1 MQETSSSL
9 KNESICAGNQ
19 QKHKSCSTDT
29 SGDQVSTTTKTP
41 KTADLSNL
49 EVSEFI
55 TCHKMKMKNKDEF
68 FAVAHVQNEQGKN
81 NLANFISLHSL
92 KPLRKLFAS

>member
-1 MQETSSSL
+1 MKVYVQ
-9 KNESICAGNQ
+9 SII
-19 QKHKSCSTDT
+19 QKHKSCSADT

-68 FAVAHVQNEQGKN
+68 FAVAHIQNEQGKKKPCE
-81 NLANFISLHSL
+81 LYFVAFIKTIEQIVCLL
-92 KPLRKLFAS
+92 KMVRGCL

>member
-1 MQETSSSL
+1 MKVYVQ
-9 KNESICAGNQ
+9 SII
-19 QKHKSCSTDT
+19 QKHKSCSADT

-68 FAVAHVQNEQGKN
+68 FAVAHIQNEQGKK

-92 KPLRKLFAS
+92 KPLSKLFAS